1 MSSGERGGRGSE
13 EMGGEGRGGEGWGGE
28 GRDGEGILT
37 IWDHFSYPFDVWTEL
52 KLILLLHK
60 IHVHRMLIWN
70 CTFL

>member
-1 MSSGERGGRGSE
+1 MPSVCLAARGA
-13 EMGGEGRGGEGWGGE
+13 GGDRRRCEGRGGEGV
-28 GRDGEGILT
+28 LT